1 MPYTDKEKE
10 QYLAYY
16 ESERNAGRTP
26 KKFGVWLAGRKKKKA
41 YDTLNESAA
50 RKKLNQKYTTTN
62 TYGVQNQILNQRALT
77 EDELARYRD

>member
-26 KKFGVWLAGRKKKKA
+26 KKFGVWLKTKRKVRQA
-41 YDTLNESAA
+41 YDTLNTRATTSRLQDSLSDEEIA
-50 RKKLNQKYTTTN
+50 RF
-62 TYGVQNQILNQRALT
+62 R
-77 EDELARYRD
+77 R

>member
-26 KKFGVWLAGRKKKKA
+26 KKFGVWLKTRRKVRQA
-41 YDTLNESAA
+41 YDTLNTQA
-50 RKKLNQKYTTTN
+50 TTSRL
-62 TYGVQNQILNQRALT
+62 QNSLSD
-77 EDELARYRD
+77 DEIAGLR

>member
-26 KKFGVWLAGRKKKKA
+26 KKFGVWLKTRRKVRQA
-41 YDTLNESAA
+41 YDTLNTQATTSRLQNSLSDDEIA
-50 RKKLNQKYTTTN
+50 RL
-62 TYGVQNQILNQRALT
+62 R
-77 EDELARYRD
+77 

>member
-26 KKFGVWLAGRKKKKA
+26 KKFGVWLKTRRKVRQA
-41 YDTLNESAA
+41 YDTLNTKATTSRLQNSLSDDEIA
-50 RKKLNQKYTTTN
+50 RL
-62 TYGVQNQILNQRALT
+62 R
-77 EDELARYRD
+77 

>member
-26 KKFGVWLAGRKKKKA
+26 KKFGVWLKTRRKVRQA
-41 YDTLNESAA
+41 YDTLNTQATTSRLQNSLPDDEIA
-50 RKKLNQKYTTTN
+50 RL
-62 TYGVQNQILNQRALT
+62 R
-77 EDELARYRD
+77 